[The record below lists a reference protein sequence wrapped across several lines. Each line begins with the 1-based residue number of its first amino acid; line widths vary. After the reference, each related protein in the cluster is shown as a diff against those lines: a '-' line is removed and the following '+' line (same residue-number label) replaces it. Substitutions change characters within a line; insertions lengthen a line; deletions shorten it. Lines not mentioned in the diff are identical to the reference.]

1 MRILKNIKAI
11 LNSKQLEWLI
21 DHQKDIENMIES
33 KRNKPGMISD
43 KSFSVAG
50 VPDFQKDY
58 VNRFLDETKK

>member
-21 DHQKDIENMIES
+21 DHQRDIENMIEL
-33 KRNKPGMISD
+33 KKCKPGITSD
-43 KSFSVAG
+43 KSFSTAG

>member
-21 DHQKDIENMIES
+21 DHQRDIENMIELKKGKS
-33 KRNKPGMISD
+33 GTISD

>member
-21 DHQKDIENMIES
+21 DHQSDIENMIELKKGKS
-33 KRNKPGMISD
+33 GTTSD

>member
-1 MRILKNIKAI
+1 
-11 LNSKQLEWLI
+11 
-21 DHQKDIENMIES
+21 MIELKKGKS
-33 KRNKPGMISD
+33 EITSD